1 MASMVQERQ
10 RALAAALRYAGKKS
24 EIELSCLG
32 EGNINDTYLVHGP
45 GGPFVLQRINSQVFP
60 RPELVVANFQTVTAH
75 LAARDHEDCPQWRD
89 INLIPTEL
97 GEPFYKDE
105 VGDVWRSQ
113 TYLDKTTTFS
123 TIDSPERARQVG
135 LAMGHFHR
143 LLKGLPPSFLHET
156 LPGFHVLA
164 LYLKHFDRIK
174 DRCKPRKSLELAYC
188 LEMVD
193 NYRGLWGYL
202 RKAEEKGLLIPH
214 IIHGDPKASNVLFDL
229 NSGQAVCL
237 IDLDTVRPGL
247 LHYDIGDCL
256 RSCCNP
262 AGENGDDPEDI
273 RFEVDLARE
282 ILVGYYDGAGSVITA
297 VDKSYIHDAV
307 CLLSFEL
314 GLRFLTDYLDGN
326 RYFKIENPD
335 DNIRRAH
342 RQFRLLADLME
353 LGDIFAGIV

>member
-1 MASMVQERQ
+1 MPPMKRERQ
-10 RALAAALRYAGKKS
+10 RALAAALRYVGKSS

-32 EGNINDTYLVHGP
+32 EGNINDTYLVRSTARA
-45 GGPFVLQRINSQVFP
+45 FVLQRINSQVFP

-75 LAARDHEDCPQWRD
+75 LAARAPEDCFQWRD
-89 INLIPTEL
+89 IHLIPTEA

-105 VGDVWRSQ
+105 AGDVWRSQ
-113 TYLDKTTTFS
+113 TYLDKTATFS

-135 LAMGHFHR
+135 LALGHFHR
-143 LLKGLPPSFLHET
+143 FLNGLASSSLYDT

-164 LYLKHFDRIK
+164 SYLAHFDRIK
-174 DRCKPRKSLELAYC
+174 DLCTSRKSSELTYC
-188 LEMVD
+188 LEMVAK
-193 NYRGLWGYL
+193 YRGSVGSLQ
-202 RKAEEKGLLIPH
+202 RAEERGQIIPH
-214 IIHGDPKASNVLFDL
+214 VIHGDPKASNVLFDL
-229 NSGQAVCL
+229 NSGLSVCM

-262 AGENGDDPEDI
+262 AGETGDDPENV

-282 ILVGYYDGAGSVITA
+282 ILNGYYAGAGSLITA

-314 GLRFLTDYLDGN
+314 GLRFLTDFLDGN
-326 RYFKIENPD
+326 RYFKVENPD

-353 LGDIFAGIV
+353 LGDVFAGIV